1 MIDGMSPFY
10 DETEDKIKENILN
23 TEVSFTSDVWDLV
36 SDDCK
41 DFIRKCLNRNPENR
55 PTAD

>member
-1 MIDGMSPFY
+1 MSPFY

-41 DFIRKCLNRNPENR
+41 DFIRKCLNRNPEKR